1 MLLRTIL
8 PRIGQARVRQ
18 LNPLPDPPPLVVRP
32 PWLEAAFNLYLGL
45 ILVGLIF
52 PIGIHLGLLHVSWIA
67 GSVVVAVVCD
77 IIAHSCEAQA
87 LSIYDNGILSR
98 AGFFGQYPR
107 YTEMSDVRQINVEP
121 SREYGFRFGLHDL
134 EILPRSPG
142 SSIQMRR
149 LRDAEK
155 ARELIDRLTS
165 EVEPK

>member
-18 LNPLPDPPPLVVRP
+18 LNPLPDPPLLVVRT
-32 PWLEAAFNLYLGL
+32 PWLEAAFNLYL
-45 ILVGLIF
+45 GLIF

-67 GSVVVAVVCD
+67 GSLVVAVVCD
-77 IIAHSCEAQA
+77 IIAHSCEAQT
-87 LSIYDNGILSR
+87 LSIYDNGILFQ

-142 SSIQMRR
+142 SSIRMRR

-155 ARELIDRLTS
+155 ARELIDRLTA